1 MMLAAGLSV
10 LIIPLF
16 VLLIMEAVSADG
28 YEEDREMPTVAPL
41 VIEAEEQEHS
51 VVDLISL
58 YSKSGIV
65 VKVKG
70 GEVLGKINQ
79 SERIFPASLTKIM
92 TCIVTIENTD
102 DLEKIVPVSEEVYS
116 RMAEE
121 NASMAGFFPGEEARV
136 IDLLYGCILPSGGEC
151 SVALAEAV
159 SGSEEEF
166 TKLMNAKAEEL
177 GMRDT
182 HFTNAV
188 GLHDEEHFSTVEDI
202 STLLL
207 YALKNDRFKEIFC
220 SESYSV
226 PPTNRHYA
234 GFTFQ
239 SSMFSLRDNW
249 NLSVGRIIGGKT
261 GYTDEAG
268 LCLAS
273 LACIGGEEYI
283 VVTAGADGDHGTEP
297 YHVYDAINI
306 YNMI

>member
-1 MMLAAGLSV
+1 MSV

-28 YEEDREMPTVAPL
+28 YEEDNGMPTVTPL

-65 VKVKG
+65 VKVKD
-70 GEVLGKINQ
+70 GEILGKINQ

-92 TCIVTIENTD
+92 TCIVTIEKMD
-102 DLEKIVPVSEEVYS
+102 DLEKIVPVSEEVYN
-116 RMAEE
+116 RMMEE

-136 IDLLYGCILPSGGEC
+136 IDLLYGCILRSGGEC

-177 GMRDT
+177 GMGDT

-220 SESYSV
+220 SEIYSV

-234 GFTFQ
+234 GFAFQ
-239 SSMFSLRDNW
+239 SSMFSLRANW

-283 VVTAGADGDHGTEP
+283 VVTAGADGDHSTEP

-306 YNMI
+306 YDQI